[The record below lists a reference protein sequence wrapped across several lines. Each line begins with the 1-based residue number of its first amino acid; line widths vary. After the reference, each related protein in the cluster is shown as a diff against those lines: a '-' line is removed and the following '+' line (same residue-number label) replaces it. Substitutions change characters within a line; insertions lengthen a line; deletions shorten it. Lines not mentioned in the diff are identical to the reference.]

1 MLSVRQLLQF
11 AWKKSGL
18 TNTGGSIWTFPS
30 SRGMCDATNGSRPPA
45 KAVVFDLGSVSSVC
59 LFELFQQI
67 EQENSLKE
75 DTFRATIKA
84 AGTDGSHAVI

>member
-1 MLSVRQLLQF
+1 MDQAGRSHHQEACHAACVMLPMAAGHQ
-11 AWKKSGL
+11 A
-18 TNTGGSIWTFPS
+18 
-30 SRGMCDATNGSRPPA
+30 PA